1 MTYEAVVHI
10 LLNSYTFLSLPEGQW
25 LRIIKG
31 RSPGEGV
38 SLQLEFF
45 PQGEEPNLRITKQ
58 KPMYRQLKKNKSQS
72 PILLDSNS

>member
-45 PQGEEPNLRITKQ
+45 PQGEEPNFEDHKTKAYVQ
-58 KPMYRQLKKNKSQS
+58 A
-72 PILLDSNS
+72 IEEE

>member
-10 LLNSYTFLSLPEGQW
+10 LLNSYTFLNLPEGQW

-45 PQGEEPNLRITKQ
+45 PQGEEPIFENYKTKAYVQ
-58 KPMYRQLKKNKSQS
+58 AIEKE
-72 PILLDSNS
+72 

>member
-1 MTYEAVVHI
+1 MTYEEVVHI
-10 LLNSYTFLSLPEGQW
+10 LLNSYTFLNLPEGQW

-45 PQGEEPNLRITKQ
+45 PQDEGPNFEDHKTKAYVQ
-58 KPMYRQLKKNKSQS
+58 AIEKE
-72 PILLDSNS
+72 

>member
-10 LLNSYTFLSLPEGQW
+10 LLNSYTFLNLPEGQW

-45 PQGEEPNLRITKQ
+45 PQGEEPNFENYKTKAYVQ
-58 KPMYRQLKKNKSQS
+58 A
-72 PILLDSNS
+72 IEEE

>member
-45 PQGEEPNLRITKQ
+45 PKDEGPNFEDHKTKAYVQAIEEE
-58 KPMYRQLKKNKSQS
+58 
-72 PILLDSNS
+72 

>member
-10 LLNSYTFLSLPEGQW
+10 LLNSYTFLNLPEGQW

-45 PQGEEPNLRITKQ
+45 PQGEAPNFENYKTKAYVQ
-58 KPMYRQLKKNKSQS
+58 A
-72 PILLDSNS
+72 IEEE